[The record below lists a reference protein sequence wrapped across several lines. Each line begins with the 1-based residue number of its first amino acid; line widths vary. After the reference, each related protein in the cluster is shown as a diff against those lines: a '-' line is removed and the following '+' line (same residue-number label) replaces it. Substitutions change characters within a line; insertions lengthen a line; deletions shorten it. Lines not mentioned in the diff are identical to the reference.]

1 MRVCSSAGRP
11 RTAQTVKCGIDI
23 AQEWDNRTG
32 GRVTSHRSRKNIL
45 VNWVSIMDRCLH
57 LFSLRFPKEI
67 IVVDF
72 TFRGPFYRMHHT
84 KQISIQQQGRFRV
97 RRPENKSQ
105 CTGCQGLEPIAPV
118 APQDWLEAILS
129 ACLGIKG
136 RGAWDACQLSPVK
149 KASVRHRFTL
159 FQAVHDRFL
168 AQLSCLHKVYQQLL
182 SRKIQPGLSIQQTT
196 RL

>member
-23 AQEWDNRTG
+23 AQERDNETG

-45 VNWVSIMDRCLH
+45 VNWVSIMDRCPH

-72 TFRGPFYRMHHT
+72 TFRGLFYRMQHT
-84 KQISIQQQGRFRV
+84 KQISSQQQGRFRV
-97 RRPENKSQ
+97 QRPENKSQ

-149 KASVRHRFTL
+149 KA
-159 FQAVHDRFL
+159 
-168 AQLSCLHKVYQQLL
+168 LSDTDSHSSRLSMTVSWLSWAACIKSTSSYSAGKFSPDYPYSGLL
-182 SRKIQPGLSIQQTT
+182 D
-196 RL
+196 